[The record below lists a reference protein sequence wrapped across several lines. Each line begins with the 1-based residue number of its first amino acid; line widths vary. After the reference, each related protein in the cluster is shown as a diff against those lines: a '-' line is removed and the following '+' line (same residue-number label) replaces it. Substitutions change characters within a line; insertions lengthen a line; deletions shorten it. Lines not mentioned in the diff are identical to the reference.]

1 MGHIFSLLSSL
12 TKSCFMLFIASE
24 LDKEVEVFKI
34 LPVSTMVKLGPTI
47 AEYWVQLLRSGRRK
61 NMTSI
66 FFMKQKY

>member
-1 MGHIFSLLSSL
+1 
-12 TKSCFMLFIASE
+12 MLFIASE

-47 AEYWVQLLRSGRRK
+47 AEYWEQLLRSGRRK
-61 NMTSI
+61 TMTSI